1 MGRRAGESVGVGV
14 HRHGARGGFS
24 LRFCDLV
31 VFEVREQILLEV
43 LWYLP
48 RSAFAGSVCE

>member
-1 MGRRAGESVGVGV
+1 V
-14 HRHGARGGFS
+14 HRRGARGGFS